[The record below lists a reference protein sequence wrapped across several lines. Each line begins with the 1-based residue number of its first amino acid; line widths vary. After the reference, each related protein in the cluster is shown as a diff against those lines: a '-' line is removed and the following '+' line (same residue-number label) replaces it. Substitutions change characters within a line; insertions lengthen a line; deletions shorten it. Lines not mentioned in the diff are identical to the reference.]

1 VDAQPGKDK
10 AEKDETAKDETGKDI
25 VQSVAQ
31 EQRSA
36 SQIGGDVDYSRVTR
50 GVRWLLIG
58 VVALVAI
65 LLVLSFIIPIEE
77 VARARGEFV
86 PLQRVQVIQA
96 PEGGALSAVLVH
108 NDQQVTK
115 GQPIA
120 KFRAENL
127 LRDIARSE
135 VRMAYLGAQIERLD
149 AFAVDRPP
157 NFDQYRAQYPGMV
170 KEATSLYEQQ
180 ENERQ
185 RNLEEKDKQ
194 IEGEKSALG
203 AAKREIPSAKTSM
216 DATQELLKRMQ
227 QGVNMGVIPANRLAQ
242 AQEQAA
248 EAERVHTQLVASL
261 DEHTSRI
268 NQLEAQRAGVLARA
282 AADARNQRSE
292 LMVQLDELKAT
303 QAAYQSRSADIEVKA
318 PVDGA
323 IQKISETPIGTV
335 IPPGGTVCEIVP
347 AGGVLIQARV
357 SPRDIGF
364 VQLDQTAIV
373 KSDAFDYS
381 RYGSIPGKVVR
392 IAPSSTVGGPGQ
404 APYFQVEIELARPN
418 VGSDAEHVVTPG
430 MTGEAT
436 ILTGQKTIFQYL
448 LKPIYTTLD
457 TAMRER

>member
-1 VDAQPGKDK
+1 MDAQ
-10 AEKDETAKDETGKDI
+10 AGKDI
-25 VQSVAQ
+25 VLSVAK
-31 EQRSA
+31 EQRPPE
-36 SQIGGDVDYSRVTR
+36 QIGGDVEYSEVTR
-50 GVRWLLIG
+50 GVRMLLIG
-58 VVALVAI
+58 VVALVAV
-65 LLVLSFIIPIEE
+65 LLGLSMVIPVEE

-96 PEGGALSAVLVH
+96 PEGGALAAVLVH
-108 NDQQVTK
+108 NDEKVTK
-115 GQPIA
+115 GQLIA

-127 LRDIARSE
+127 LRDLARSE
-135 VRMAYLGAQIERLD
+135 VRMAYLAVQIERLD
-149 AFAVDRPP
+149 AFAVNRPP
-157 NFDQYRAQYPGMV
+157 VFDQYRAKYPEMV
-170 KEATSLYEQQ
+170 KESVALDDQQ
-180 ENERQ
+180 RSELA

-194 IEGEKSALG
+194 IEEEKSALN
-203 AAKREIPSAKTSM
+203 AAQREIPAAKTSL
-216 DATQELLKRMQ
+216 DATQELLHRMQ
-227 QGVNMGVIPANRLAQ
+227 EGVKMGVIPANRLAA

-248 EAERVHTQLVASL
+248 ESERVHTQLVASL
-261 DEHTSRI
+261 DQHNARI
-268 NQLEAQRAGVLARA
+268 NELGAEREAVIAKA

-292 LMVQLDELKAT
+292 LMVQQDELKAT
-303 QAAYQSRSADIEVKA
+303 QAAYQSRSADIEVRA

-323 IQKISETPIGTV
+323 VQKISETPIGTV

-364 VQLDQTAIV
+364 VRLDQKAIV

-404 APYFQVEIELARPN
+404 TPYFVVEIQLERPN
-418 VGSDAEHVVTPG
+418 VGTDVQHVVTPG